1 MLDIVN
7 TFRKGRVEI
16 DPEENAKLGLWD
28 KVIYEQ
34 CDNCGK
40 IAEMDILAAGPN
52 VSVLEYACGCIRR
65 CESNEVTWSTSNKQS
80 S

>member
-1 MLDIVN
+1 MIDRVE
-7 TFRKGRVEI
+7 TFRNGRIDI
-16 DPEENAKLGLWD
+16 DPEENNKLD
-28 KVIYEQ
+28 FFSKVIYEK

-40 IAEMDILAAGPN
+40 NAEMDILAAGPN

-65 CESNEVTWSTSNKQS
+65 CEGNEVTWSTSNKQS

>member
-1 MLDIVN
+1 MIDRVF
-7 TFRKGRVEI
+7 TFRNGLVKI
-16 DPEENAKLGLWD
+16 DPEDNNKLGLWH

-40 IAEMDILAAGPN
+40 NAEMDILAAGPN

-65 CESNEVTWSTSNKQS
+65 CEGSEVTWSTSNKQS